1 MLKVLSFRFQQC
13 VIPFAM
19 LLLKG
24 QSKTVLFRD
33 LSKFKNVQ
41 NLIQISKI
49 EKKLFKTVLFPR

>member
-13 VIPFAM
+13 VIPFTM

-49 EKKLFKTVLFPR
+49 EKKIFKSVLFPR